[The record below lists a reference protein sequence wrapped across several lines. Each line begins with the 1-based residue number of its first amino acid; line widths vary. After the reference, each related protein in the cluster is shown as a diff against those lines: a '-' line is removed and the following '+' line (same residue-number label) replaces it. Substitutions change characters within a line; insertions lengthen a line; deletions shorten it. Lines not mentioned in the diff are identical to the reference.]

1 MVAMMFIIFL
11 VLLLIGVPIAFSLGL
26 SSLFY
31 LFTNN
36 IPLTVISQKFYSG
49 MDSFTLLCIPGFML
63 AGALMNGGGITRR
76 ILNFCN
82 SFLGHFRGSLALV
95 NIVASMVFA
104 GISGTAIA
112 DVCSLGS
119 MLIPAMVDD
128 GYDDDFSVAVTA
140 ASSVVGPIIPPS
152 VPMVIAGSCVS
163 ISVGKM
169 FQAGIIP
176 GILLGMALCIPTY
189 IISVKRNYPRH
200 DRAGWKVRLETTK
213 DAIWAMLMPVILLG
227 GILSGVFT
235 PTEASIVTCV
245 YALVV
250 GVFVY
255 KEIQITDVPRIVW
268 ENIRACASII
278 VLIGLANVFAYIL
291 TAERIPQM
299 VANSI
304 LSITDNRIVVI
315 LLINVVLL
323 FVGMFMESLAAIL
336 ITFPVLL
343 PVATAV
349 GMEPVHFALMAILNL
364 MLGLTTPPVGMCLN
378 ACNKI
383 NRMPIVEIFK
393 GALPF
398 VVCNVIVLIVISLW
412 GPLTTW
418 LPGLLGY
425 SVF

>member
-364 MLGLTTPPVGMCLN
+364 MLGLTTPPVGMCVCTG
-378 ACNKI
+378 AQIGKI
-383 NRMPIVEIFK
+383 SAFK
-393 GALPF
+393 AFKATIPF
-398 VVCNVIVLIVISLW
+398 LSTSLIVLMLVSFIPQLTLW
-412 GPLTTW
+412 IPSILN
-418 LPGLLGY
+418 
-425 SVF
+425 

>member
-176 GILLGMALCIPTY
+176 GILLGVALCIPTY

-364 MLGLTTPPVGMCLN
+364 MLGLTTPPVGMCVCTG
-378 ACNKI
+378 AQIGKI
-383 NRMPIVEIFK
+383 SAFK
-393 GALPF
+393 AFKATIPF
-398 VVCNVIVLIVISLW
+398 LATSLIVLMLVSFIPQLTLW
-412 GPLTTW
+412 IPSILN
-418 LPGLLGY
+418 
-425 SVF
+425 

>member
-112 DVCSLGS
+112 DVQPGKHA
-119 MLIPAMVDD
+119 IPAMVDD

-152 VPMVIAGSCVS
+152 VPMVIAGSCKHRRENV
-163 ISVGKM
+163 
-169 FQAGIIP
+169 P
-176 GILLGMALCIPTY
+176 GWHNTRILLGMALCIPTY

-200 DRAGWKVRLETTK
+200 DRLGWKVRLE
-213 DAIWAMLMPVILLG
+213 
-227 GILSGVFT
+227 
-235 PTEASIVTCV
+235 
-245 YALVV
+245 
-250 GVFVY
+250 
-255 KEIQITDVPRIVW
+255 
-268 ENIRACASII
+268 
-278 VLIGLANVFAYIL
+278 
-291 TAERIPQM
+291 
-299 VANSI
+299 
-304 LSITDNRIVVI
+304 
-315 LLINVVLL
+315 
-323 FVGMFMESLAAIL
+323 
-336 ITFPVLL
+336 
-343 PVATAV
+343 
-349 GMEPVHFALMAILNL
+349 
-364 MLGLTTPPVGMCLN
+364 PP
-378 ACNKI
+378 
-383 NRMPIVEIFK
+383 
-393 GALPF
+393 
-398 VVCNVIVLIVISLW
+398 
-412 GPLTTW
+412 
-418 LPGLLGY
+418 
-425 SVF
+425 